1 MTPGSEVQAL
11 GRGKYGHIVKIYT
24 FYDFNCISQQG
35 RYTMVN
41 ACYFMHIALFIA
53 YRLLWDGVAILH
65 FFIHII

>member
-41 ACYFMHIALFIA
+41 VHIALFIA